1 MAITSFVWL
10 KKSGN
15 PVFGPAN
22 VRKLLVSR
30 ALVGYISLMSFI
42 YWSVL
47 FVYLFLIISNFYATY
62 REIEN
67 DIYIH

>member
-1 MAITSFVWL
+1 MAIISFVWL
-10 KKSGN
+10 KKSGY

-30 ALVGYISLMSFI
+30 AVVGYISLMSFI

-47 FVYLFLIISNFYATY
+47 NKLVEDVFSLLYTSPTCLPSDTHL
-62 REIEN
+62 
-67 DIYIH
+67 